1 MKTVLVT
8 GINRGIGSEI
18 AKLLLE
24 KGYRVIGLIR
34 GNFTESI
41 KKNKNLKIY
50 SIDLGDSNNLEK
62 LVFEIIDSTGHTIDF
77 VINNAA
83 TMKDSQLLDLNFNDF
98 KLSLNVN
105 ITAPYIISSIFAK
118 EMLKNGKG
126 RIINISSE
134 WGSFD
139 KGLQGPPLYSISK
152 AALNAL
158 TVSLSKEIFGEVEI
172 CSFCPGWVKTE
183 MGGPDAPDLPRDAAL
198 EVISLLET
206 KDRVNGYFFQHG
218 RKLNW

>member
-18 AKLLLE
+18 TKLLLE
-24 KGYRVIGLIR
+24 KGYRVLGLIR
-34 GNFTESI
+34 GNYTDSI
-41 KKNKNLKIY
+41 NHKNLAIY
-50 SIDLGDSNNLEK
+50 SIDLSNSNELEK
-62 LVFEIIDSTGHTIDF
+62 LIFKIIVHSGHTVDF

-83 TMKDSQLLDLNFNDF
+83 IMKDSKLLDFNFHDF
-98 KLSLNVN
+98 KQSLDVN
-105 ITAPYIISSIFAK
+105 TTAPYIISSMFVK

-134 WGSFD
+134 WGAFD

-158 TVSLSKEIFGEVEI
+158 TVSLSKETFGEVEI
-172 CSFCPGWVKTE
+172 CSVCPGWVKTE

-198 EVISLLET
+198 EILNLLET
-206 KDRVNGYFFQHG
+206 KDRINGCFFQYG